1 MNSVP
6 KSDKKK
12 RKQLLWDVT
21 EMEQKHRQEL
31 GKFQDNSNLDSV
43 AEDLA
48 KMDLENQPPRLF
60 KARKKGGPGEGAQER
75 IFQAEMQHLA
85 SLRRE
90 EEEKLVVFL
99 GARNLEMKDIPAERQ
114 VCAAPSKTSC
124 CSPCP
129 RRACAGRTANYTQR
143 HIDSLLPFFSNPGT
157 GDAYGGDDF
166 MSYCNYTVLS
176 AS

>member
-12 RKQLLWDVT
+12 RKQLLLDVT

-60 KARKKGGPGEGAQER
+60 KAQRMRERRMVLERK
-75 IFQAEMQHLA
+75 
-85 SLRRE
+85 
-90 EEEKLVVFL
+90 
-99 GARNLEMKDIPAERQ
+99 
-114 VCAAPSKTSC
+114 
-124 CSPCP
+124 P
-129 RRACAGRTANYTQR
+129 RRGSSRTRCSTCPA
-143 HIDSLLPFFSNPGT
+143 
-157 GDAYGGDDF
+157 
-166 MSYCNYTVLS
+166 
-176 AS
+176 